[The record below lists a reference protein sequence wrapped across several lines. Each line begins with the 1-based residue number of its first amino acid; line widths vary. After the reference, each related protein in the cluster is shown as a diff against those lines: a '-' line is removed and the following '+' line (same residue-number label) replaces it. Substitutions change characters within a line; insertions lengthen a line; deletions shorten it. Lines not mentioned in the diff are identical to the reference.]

1 MKLKTQQ
8 LSSLEQVRSFMAGN
22 DAVPFATQAHQD
34 RHQWI
39 ALSLKQFGYKR
50 LRRAER
56 GLIVRFLCKVSGY
69 SRAQVT
75 RLIAQWRCGGRLRDR
90 RGPPAAPF
98 AKRYGARELRLLA
111 QLDRLHGTLS
121 GPATKKLA
129 ERAFM
134 VHQQPHYE
142 TLAGISV
149 SHLYN
154 LRGSKGYGRIYGPI
168 LQHTRPTAAKIGQ
181 RRKPNPDGRPGYL
194 RVDSVHQGDFNGAK
208 GVYIINAVDELT
220 QYEFVGVVAQLSELF
235 VLPLLRALLA
245 FFPFVIRGFHSDNGS
260 EYINRLVAEL
270 LNKLH
275 IGFTKSRARHSNDN
289 ALAESKNG
297 SVVRKHLGY
306 EHIPSHHAQA
316 VNAFTVEQLTP
327 YLNFHRPCFF
337 PSTRTDKKG
346 RIKKFY
352 PYKNMMTPFD
362 KFKSLPEAHTFLKSG
377 VTFSDL
383 DALAL
388 SMTDNEAAERM
399 NKARTKL
406 FEKIRLARKHV
417 PEPASTSKRLR
428 SHAARGKL
436 WNGQNEEGGVA

>member
-8 LSSLEQVRSFMAGN
+8 LSSLEQVRSFMAGT
-22 DAVPFATQAHQD
+22 DAVPFTTQAHQD
-34 RHQWI
+34 RYQWMTV
-39 ALSLKQFGYKR
+39 SLKQFAYER

-56 GLIVRFLCKVSGY
+56 GLIVRFLCKVTGY

-75 RLIAQWRCGGRLRDR
+75 RLIAQWRCRGRLSDR

-98 AKRYGARELRLLA
+98 AKRYGALELRLLA
-111 QLDRLHGTLS
+111 QIDSLHGTLS

-129 ERAFM
+129 ERAFT
-134 VHQQPHYE
+134 VYKQPHYE

-154 LRGSKGYGRIYGPI
+154 LRGSNGYRRINGPI
-168 LQHTRPTAAKIGQ
+168 LQHTHPTAIKIGE

-194 RVDSVHQGDFNGAK
+194 RVDSVHQGDFDGVK
-208 GVYIINAVDELT
+208 GVYLINAVDEIT
-220 QYEFVGVVAQLSELF
+220 QYEFVGAVAHISELF
-235 VLPLLRALLA
+235 LLPLLTSLLE

-260 EYINRLVAEL
+260 EYVNHLVAKM

-275 IGFTKSRARHSNDN
+275 IEFTKSRSRHSNDN
-289 ALAESKNG
+289 ALAESKNA

-306 EHIPSHHAQA
+306 EHIPSRHAQA
-316 VNAFTVEQLTP
+316 VNTFTVELLTP

-337 PSTRTDKKG
+337 ASTRTDKKG

-352 PYKNMMTPFD
+352 PYENMMTPYD
-362 KFKSLPEAHTFLKSG
+362 KLKSLPEAHTFLKTP
-377 VTFSDL
+377 VTFSAL

-388 SMTDNEAAERM
+388 SMTDNEAVERM

-406 FEKIRLARKHV
+406 FDKIRLARKC
-417 PEPASTSKRLR
+417 A
-428 SHAARGKL
+428 
-436 WNGQNEEGGVA
+436 

>member
-1 MKLKTQQ
+1 
-8 LSSLEQVRSFMAGN
+8 MAGN
-22 DAVPFATQAHQD
+22 DAVPFATLAHQD

-69 SRAQVT
+69 SRAQIT

-90 RGPPAAPF
+90 RGPPAVPF

-111 QLDRLHGTLS
+111 LLDRLHGTLS

-129 ERAFM
+129 ERAFT
-134 VHQQPHYE
+134 VYKQPHYE

-154 LRGSKGYGRIYGPI
+154 LRSSKGYRRIYGPI
-168 LQHTRPTAAKIGQ
+168 LQHTRPTTTKIGQ
-181 RRKPNPDGRPGYL
+181 RRKPNPEGRPGYL
-194 RVDSVHQGDFNGAK
+194 RVDSVHQGDLNGVK

-235 VLPLLRALLA
+235 VLPLLRALLV
-245 FFPFVIRGFHSDNGS
+245 FFPFVIRGFHADNGS

-297 SVVRKHLGY
+297 SVVRKYLGY
-306 EHIPSHHAQA
+306 EHIPSHHAPA

-327 YLNFHRPCFF
+327 YLNLHRPCFF
-337 PSTRTDKKG
+337 PASRTDKKG

-352 PYKNMMTPFD
+352 LYKNMMTPFD
-362 KFKSLPEAHTFLKSG
+362 KFKSLPEAQSFLKSG
-377 VTFSDL
+377 VTFSAL
-383 DALAL
+383 DAYAL
-388 SMTDNEAAERM
+388 SMTDNAAVERM

-406 FEKIRLARKHV
+406 FEKIRLARKR
-417 PEPASTSKRLR
+417 T
-428 SHAARGKL
+428 
-436 WNGQNEEGGVA
+436 

>member
-1 MKLKTQQ
+1 MIVKLKTQQ
-8 LSSLEQVRSFMAGN
+8 LSSLEQVRSFMAGT
-22 DAVPFATQAHQD
+22 DAVPFATPSHQD

-39 ALSLKQFGYKR
+39 AVSLKQFGYKR

-69 SRAQVT
+69 SRAQLT
-75 RLIAQWRCGGRLRDR
+75 RLITQWRSGGRLRDR

-98 AKRYGARELRLLA
+98 ATRYGARELRLLA

-129 ERAFM
+129 ERAFT
-134 VHQQPHYE
+134 VYRQPHYE
-142 TLAGISV
+142 ILAGISV

-154 LRGSKGYGRIYGPI
+154 LRGCKDYRRIYGPI
-168 LQHTRPTAAKIGQ
+168 LQHTRPTATQIGQ
-181 RRKPNPDGRPGYL
+181 RRKPNPEGRPGYL
-194 RVDSVHQGDFNGAK
+194 RVDSVHQGDLNGVK
-208 GVYIINAVDELT
+208 GVYLINAVDEVT
-220 QYEFVGVVAQLSELF
+220 QYEFVGVVAHLSELF

-245 FFPFVIRGFHSDNGS
+245 FFPFVIRGFHADNGS

-297 SVVRKHLGY
+297 SVVRKYLGY

-316 VNAFTVEQLTP
+316 VNAFTVGQLTP

-337 PSTRTDKKG
+337 PTTRTDKKG

-352 PYKNMMTPFD
+352 LYKNMMTPFD

-377 VTFSDL
+377 VTLSAL
-383 DALAL
+383 DALSL
-388 SMTDNEAAERM
+388 SMTDNEAVERM

-406 FEKIRLARKHV
+406 FEKIRLSRKR
-417 PEPASTSKRLR
+417 A
-428 SHAARGKL
+428 
-436 WNGQNEEGGVA
+436 

>member
-1 MKLKTQQ
+1 MIVKLKTQQ
-8 LSSLEQVRSFMAGN
+8 LSSLEQVRAFMAGT
-22 DAVPFATQAHQD
+22 DAVPFTAQAHQD
-34 RHQWI
+34 RYQWMTV
-39 ALSLKQFGYKR
+39 SLKQFAYER

-56 GLIVRFLCKVSGY
+56 GLIVRFLCKVTGY

-75 RLIAQWRCGGRLRDR
+75 RLIAQWRCRGRLSDR

-98 AKRYGARELRLLA
+98 AKRYGALELRLLA
-111 QLDRLHGTLS
+111 QIDSLHGTLS

-129 ERAFM
+129 ERAFT
-134 VHQQPHYE
+134 VYKQLHYE

-154 LRGSKGYGRIYGPI
+154 LRGSNGYRRINGPI
-168 LQHTRPTAAKIGQ
+168 LQHTHPTAIKIGE

-194 RVDSVHQGDFNGAK
+194 RVDSVHQGDFDGVK
-208 GVYIINAVDELT
+208 GVYLINAVDEIT
-220 QYEFVGVVAQLSELF
+220 QYEFVGAVAHISELF
-235 VLPLLRALLA
+235 LLPLLTSLLE

-260 EYINRLVAEL
+260 EYVNHLVAKM

-275 IGFTKSRARHSNDN
+275 IEFTKSRSRHSNDN
-289 ALAESKNG
+289 ALAESKNA

-306 EHIPSHHAQA
+306 EHIPSRHAQA
-316 VNAFTVEQLTP
+316 VNTFTVELLTP

-337 PSTRTDKKG
+337 ASTRTDKKG

-352 PYKNMMTPFD
+352 PYENMMTPYD
-362 KFKSLPEAHTFLKSG
+362 KLKSLPKAHTFLKTP
-377 VTFSDL
+377 VTFSAL

-388 SMTDNEAAERM
+388 SMTDNEAVERM

-406 FEKIRLARKHV
+406 FDKIRLARKC
-417 PEPASTSKRLR
+417 A
-428 SHAARGKL
+428 
-436 WNGQNEEGGVA
+436 

>member
-1 MKLKTQQ
+1 MIVKLKTQQ
-8 LSSLEQVRSFMAGN
+8 LSSLEQVRAFMAGT
-22 DAVPFATQAHQD
+22 DAVPFTAQAHQD
-34 RHQWI
+34 RYQWMTV
-39 ALSLKQFGYKR
+39 SLKQFAYER

-56 GLIVRFLCKVSGY
+56 GLIVRFLCKVTGY

-75 RLIAQWRCGGRLRDR
+75 RLIAQWRCRGRLSDR

-98 AKRYGARELRLLA
+98 AKRYGALELRLLA
-111 QLDRLHGTLS
+111 QIDSLHGTLS

-129 ERAFM
+129 ERAFT
-134 VHQQPHYE
+134 VYKQLHYE

-154 LRGSKGYGRIYGPI
+154 LRGSNGYRRINGPI
-168 LQHTRPTAAKIGQ
+168 LQHTHPTAIKIGE

-194 RVDSVHQGDFNGAK
+194 RVDSVHQGDFDGVK
-208 GVYIINAVDELT
+208 GVYLINAVDEIT
-220 QYEFVGVVAQLSELF
+220 QYEFVGAVAHISELF
-235 VLPLLRALLA
+235 LLPLLTSLLE

-260 EYINRLVAEL
+260 EYVNHLVAKM

-275 IGFTKSRARHSNDN
+275 IEFTKSRSRHSNDN
-289 ALAESKNG
+289 ALAESKNA

-306 EHIPSHHAQA
+306 EHIPSRHAQA
-316 VNAFTVEQLTP
+316 VNTFTVELLTP

-337 PSTRTDKKG
+337 ASTRTDKKG

-352 PYKNMMTPFD
+352 PYENMMTPYD
-362 KFKSLPEAHTFLKSG
+362 KLKSLPKAHTFLKTS
-377 VTFSDL
+377 VTFSAL

-388 SMTDNEAAERM
+388 SMTDNEAVERM

-406 FEKIRLARKHV
+406 FDKIRLARKC
-417 PEPASTSKRLR
+417 A
-428 SHAARGKL
+428 
-436 WNGQNEEGGVA
+436 